1 MAKDD
6 HNAALKKKPS
16 KSKKSSADNA
26 EFQIKKAEDYMK
38 KKGTRIFV
46 FSILVI
52 LGVVL
57 MFVGT
62 LTIFKAGA

>member
-1 MAKDD
+1 MV
-6 HNAALKKKPS
+6 
-16 KSKKSSADNA
+16 
-26 EFQIKKAEDYMK
+26 AEDYMK